1 MLYNRAQWDTL
12 PAVSV
17 PKLGGVGYKLGP
29 GAQVPLGKSQEIT
42 AINLNAPSP
51 QLSVELLAAIKVES
65 DDYFGQFNQA
75 VHPAKIAI
83 KQEKAADDY
92 YTFWGAV
99 LTMVFALELQYNPE
113 EITRVTGNPALAN
126 LDPFLVVDSL
136 AIGLEFVVKDLN
148 PEYLMQKLD
157 TFNNKIVPA
166 DVTGAIDRNALTA
179 YEARAVDPLLAK
191 QLIQDKAS
199 ASQKLFEEVQKNL
212 GNMMLGF
219 EANYVQNDPTA
230 PTKQGFLQQL
240 IKNNPNVAALAKN
253 DKRFSELLENYAKN
267 LQMSVDQQNNKQV
280 GRIGVKPM
288 TQQ

>member
-1 MLYNRAQWDTL
+1 
-12 PAVSV
+12 
-17 PKLGGVGYKLGP
+17 
-29 GAQVPLGKSQEIT
+29 
-42 AINLNAPSP
+42 
-51 QLSVELLAAIKVES
+51 
-65 DDYFGQFNQA
+65 
-75 VHPAKIAI
+75 
-83 KQEKAADDY
+83 
-92 YTFWGAV
+92 
-99 LTMVFALELQYNPE
+99 
-113 EITRVTGNPALAN
+113 
-126 LDPFLVVDSL
+126 
-136 AIGLEFVVKDLN
+136 
-148 PEYLMQKLD
+148 MQKLD